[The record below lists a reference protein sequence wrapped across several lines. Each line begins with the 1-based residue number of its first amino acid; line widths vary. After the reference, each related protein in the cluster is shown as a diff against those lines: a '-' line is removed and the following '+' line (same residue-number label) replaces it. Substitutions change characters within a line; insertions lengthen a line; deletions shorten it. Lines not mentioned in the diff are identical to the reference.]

1 MPSDAFVAAF
11 LFIVVIL
18 AIIFGGQNPEQ
29 VETNKANMILIRR
42 HYGPDYW
49 AYMFLTNFANVA
61 LIFYFY
67 DVYGNIVF
75 FAWPIVLILIMP
87 IHNWFYSRLLKKS
100 KLKEQALTK

>member
-1 MPSDAFVAAF
+1 MTSNAFVTAF

-18 AIIFGGQNPEQ
+18 AIIFGGRNPAQ

-100 KLKEQALTK
+100 KLKEQALIK

>member
-100 KLKEQALTK
+100 KLKEQALIN

>member
-1 MPSDAFVAAF
+1 MTSDAFVTAF

-29 VETNKANMILIRR
+29 VETNKANMILINR
-42 HYGPDYW
+42 HYGPDHW

>member
-18 AIIFGGQNPEQ
+18 AIIFGGQKPEQ

-67 DVYGNIVF
+67 DVNGNIVF

>member
-1 MPSDAFVAAF
+1 MTSNAFVTAF

-18 AIIFGGQNPEQ
+18 AIIFGGRNPAQ

>member
-1 MPSDAFVAAF
+1 MTSDAFVAAF

-100 KLKEQALTK
+100 KLKEQALIN

>member
-18 AIIFGGQNPEQ
+18 AIIFGGQKPEQ

-67 DVYGNIVF
+67 DVNGNIVF
-75 FAWPIVLILIMP
+75 FAWPIVLILIQP